1 MRLLSVICL
10 LTERGI
16 VLSQAEQFD
25 ILDLHKKFTQDL
37 LSFVLVWVDW
47 KKNTLVSLRLKP
59 VLFPKSKLEK
69 KHYSTVSQPESTLN

>member
-37 LSFVLVWVDW
+37 LSFVLVWVD
-47 KKNTLVSLRLKP
+47 
-59 VLFPKSKLEK
+59 
-69 KHYSTVSQPESTLN
+69 

>member
-1 MRLLSVICL
+1 MRLLSLICL

-47 KKNTLVSLRLKP
+47 WKNALVSLGLKP
-59 VLFPKSKLEK
+59 VLFPKSKLK
-69 KHYSTVSQPESTLN
+69 KKTTQPFRSLSQL